1 MFQKVLSTFLV
12 IFCLFLSIPIEV
24 KGQTTPKSVVL
35 VLVNHL
41 SLEDI
46 RQMEKLS
53 SGEWL
58 KTGTVGAMNLRTAG
72 KINDVN
78 NVVTIGSGV
87 RSVGTVAAT
96 EAYMAAGR
104 KGGITAGEWY
114 SQLTGREM
122 PKEAILVPNFNSV
135 WKSNQDLSFT
145 VIPGQIGGGLHQH
158 GLKTAAI
165 GNSDT
170 GENEVRFAPL
180 LAMDEYG
187 VVDGGDIS
195 SKTTRKA
202 SDRVYGK
209 ATNYP
214 YILKKIEENQQASFI
229 TIELGDLYRLAS
241 VKDLMNGQQYQMM
254 KTAALTEINQFMTTL
269 ISRQDKSQMILLLA
283 PMVPAEA
290 EANKSMMAPFIQI
303 TPEHEQGVLYTST
316 TRQPGIVANV
326 DVAPTVLQWL
336 EIPVPD
342 HIMGRPIATVKGKA
356 DFWKEWEVIKHIYS
370 TRSDVLVGYVSF
382 QIVILILATA
392 FWYFGRTTHP
402 YYKAGNHLLRFLLLM
417 IVLSPFLFLI
427 LPLFPT
433 IHDVGLTIFVLL
445 LLGTGLSAA
454 VIRLPYPWIFLI
466 VSLVNWF
473 PVLID
478 GVVWNSMLMKRS
490 YLGYDPIIG
499 ARYYGIGNE
508 YMGVVIGSSIL
519 SLAMLLEITK
529 QRQRWLTGLSM
540 GVFGLYLLFFA
551 LPRWGTNAGGAITAV
566 AAYLTS
572 FVRLFDIH
580 MNRRYLFWGGLAV
593 FITLGSLF
601 LANMLGDDQVQSHI
615 GRAMNKLVQGD
626 LMEIGNII
634 ERKLA
639 MNWKLIGVSSW
650 SKVFITSILLLGFI
664 CYRPFGMIGDLNKKF
679 PYVIRGFFGIII
691 GAFTGLVVNDSGIV
705 AAATT
710 IIYMIVPMLFL
721 GLEERLEQV

>member
-1 MFQKVLSTFLV
+1 MFRKALSTFLV
-12 IFCLFLSIPIEV
+12 IFCLFVSIPIEARDLA
-24 KGQTTPKSVVL
+24 TPKSVIL
-35 VLVNHL
+35 VLVNQL

-53 SGEWL
+53 DGEWL

-72 KINDVN
+72 KINAVN
-78 NVVTIGSGV
+78 NVVTLGSGV
-87 RSVGTVAAT
+87 RSVGAMIGT
-96 EAYMAAGR
+96 EAYMADDQ
-104 KGGITAGEWY
+104 KGNISAGEWY
-114 SQLTGREM
+114 SQLTGRGVSN
-122 PKEAILVPNFNSV
+122 EAIIVPNVNSI
-135 WKSNQDLSFT
+135 WKSNQDLTYT
-145 VIPGQIGGGLHQH
+145 VFPGQIGENLHQH
-158 GLKTAAI
+158 GLKTAVI

-170 GENEVRFAPL
+170 GDSKVHFGPL
-180 LAMDEYG
+180 VAMDEYG
-187 VVDGGDIS
+187 LVDGGDIS
-195 SKTTRKA
+195 SNTLRVA

-214 YILKKIEENQQASFI
+214 YILKKVEENKQASLT

-241 VKDLMNGQQYQMM
+241 AKDSMDGQQYQMM

-269 ISRQDKSQMILLLA
+269 ISRQDDSQMILLLA
-283 PMVPAEA
+283 PMVSPEA
-290 EANKSMMAPFIQI
+290 EVNKSMMAPIVQI
-303 TPEHEQGVLYTST
+303 NPGHEQGFLYTPT
-316 TRQPGIVANV
+316 TRQQGIVANI
-326 DVAPTVLQWL
+326 DVAPTIMQWL
-336 EIPVPD
+336 EIPIPD
-342 HIMGRPIATVKGKA
+342 HIMGRPVTTVEGNV
-356 DFWKEWEVIKHIYS
+356 DFWKEWELIKHVYS

-382 QIVILILATA
+382 QIIILILATA
-392 FWYFGRTTHP
+392 FWYFGRPSHP

-417 IVLSPFLFLI
+417 ITLSPFLFLI

-433 IHDVGLTIFVLL
+433 IQDVELTVFVLL
-445 LLGTGLSAA
+445 LLGTILSAA
-454 VIRLPYPWIFLI
+454 MIRLPFPWIFLI
-466 VSLVNWF
+466 VSLVNWL

-478 GVVWNSMLMKRS
+478 GIVLNSMLMKRS

-519 SLAMLLEITK
+519 SLAMLLEIAK
-529 QRQRWLTGLSM
+529 HRQRWLTGLFM

-566 AAYLTS
+566 AAYCTS
-572 FVRLFDIH
+572 FVRLFDIR
-580 MNRRYLFWGGLAV
+580 MNRRYLFWGGIAV

-601 LANMLGDDQVQSHI
+601 LANMVGDDHVQSHI

-626 LMEIGNII
+626 LLEIQNII
-634 ERKLA
+634 QRKLE

-650 SKVFITSILLLGFI
+650 SKVFITSIFLLGFI

-691 GAFTGLVVNDSGIV
+691 GAFTALIVNDSGIV

-721 GLEERLEQV
+721 GLEERLEG

>member
-1 MFQKVLSTFLV
+1 MIQKVLSTFLV
-12 IFCLFLSIPIEV
+12 IFCLFQSLPIEAQE
-24 KGQTTPKSVVL
+24 QTATKSVIL

-53 SGEWL
+53 GGEWL
-58 KTGTVGAMNLRTAG
+58 STGTVGAMNLRTAG

-87 RSVGTVAAT
+87 RSVGTMAAT
-96 EAYMAAGR
+96 EAYMANDR
-104 KGGITAGEWY
+104 KGGVYAGEWY
-114 SQLTGREM
+114 SQLTGREVS
-122 PKEAILVPNFNSV
+122 KEAILVPNFKSV

-145 VIPGQIGGGLHQH
+145 VIPGQIGENLHQL
-158 GLKTAAI
+158 GLKTASI

-170 GENEVRFAPL
+170 GESRIRFGPL

-187 VVDGGDIS
+187 LVDGGDIS
-195 SKTTRKA
+195 SKTTRAA

-209 ATNYP
+209 ATDYS
-214 YILKKIEENQQASFI
+214 YILKELKENRQASFM
-229 TIELGDLYRLAS
+229 TVELGDLFRLAS
-241 VKDLMNGQQYQMM
+241 AKDLMYEQQYQRM
-254 KTAALTEINQFMTTL
+254 KTVVLGEINQFMKTL
-269 ISRQDKSQMILLLA
+269 VSKQSQSQMILFLS

-290 EANKSMMAPFIQI
+290 EANKSMMAPIVQI
-303 TPEHEQGVLYTST
+303 TPEHTRGVLYTPT
-316 TRQPGIVANV
+316 TRQSGIVANV
-326 DVAPTVLQWL
+326 DIAPTVMQWL
-336 EIPVPD
+336 EVPIPD
-342 HIMGRPIATVKGKA
+342 HMMGRAMTTVEGKA
-356 DFWKEWEVIKHIYS
+356 DFWKEWELIKHIYS

-392 FWYFGRTTHP
+392 FWYFGRPVHP
-402 YYKAGNHLLRFLLLM
+402 YYKIGNGILRFLLLM
-417 IVLSPFLFLI
+417 ITLSPFLFLI

-433 IHDVGLTIFVLL
+433 IEDVELTIAVLL
-445 LLGTGLSAA
+445 LLGTALSAA
-454 VIRLPYPWIFLI
+454 VIRLSFPWIFLM
-466 VSLVNWF
+466 VSLVNWL

-478 GVVWNSMLMKRS
+478 GVIWNSMLMKRS

-529 QRQRWLTGLSM
+529 RRPLWLRGLSM

-551 LPRWGTNAGGAITAV
+551 LPKWGTNAGGAITAV

-572 FVRLFDIH
+572 FVRLFDIR
-580 MNRRYLFWGGLAV
+580 MNRRYLFWGAV
-593 FITLGSLF
+593 AVLITLGSLF
-601 LANMLGDDQVQSHI
+601 TANMIGDDQAQSHI

-626 LMEIGNII
+626 LIEIRNII

-650 SKVFITSILLLGFI
+650 SKVFITSIVLLGFI
-664 CYRPFGMIGDLNKKF
+664 CYRPLGMIGNLNKKF

-691 GAFTGLVVNDSGIV
+691 GAFTALIVNDSGIV

-721 GLEERLEQV
+721 GLKERLETR